1 MEERERLQRLEP
13 WPRSVQRQH
22 SLGGQALV
30 SNGGRSSVVATACS
44 GPQVCPES
52 RETRMVI
59 RGRSAKS
66 LEPVPL
72 FMAHAPLR
80 GAGASVRWRRIR
92 RCSRT
97 WSGRSRGLPIWTG
110 SQRNRVWATAREV
123 APTGTSVLSC
133 GFQDRKFSLRSP
145 WRHLRRGDG
154 CGSSL
159 FPVPARSRPGCPRPD
174 SACRHLRA
182 PPVRTRGISFRR
194 FLRPVGR

>member
-13 WPRSVQRQH
+13 WPRSEQRQH
-22 SLGGQALV
+22 SHGGQALV

-72 FMAHAPLR
+72 FMTRAPLR

-110 SQRNRVWATAREV
+110 SQRNRVCVTAREV
-123 APTGTSVLSC
+123 APTGTFVLSR

-145 WRHLRRGDG
+145 WRHLRRATDASLA
-154 CGSSL
+154 CFL
-159 FPVPARSRPGCPRPD
+159 FPQKVIADTFDQTP
-174 SACRHLRA
+174 H
-182 PPVRTRGISFRR
+182 VVT
-194 FLRPVGR
+194 